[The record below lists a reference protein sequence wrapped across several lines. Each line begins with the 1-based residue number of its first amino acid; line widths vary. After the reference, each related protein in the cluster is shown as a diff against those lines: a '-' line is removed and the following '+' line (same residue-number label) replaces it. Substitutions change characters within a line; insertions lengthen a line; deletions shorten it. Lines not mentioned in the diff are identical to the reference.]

1 MLARQKM
8 SPATRGYN
16 LTDDVTA
23 LAQLYALYSILYTL
37 LEHALSINDSA
48 LNPNFTII
56 TG

>member
-1 MLARQKM
+1 M

-48 LNPNFTII
+48 LYLNFTII